1 MRQGEGCIQP
11 FCQEVALGVPGGKIQ
26 RFAVAFRHADHMGLR
41 GTGLDLL
48 VHLGERGGNET
59 LVRPA
64 ALRHAGFQLTEER
77 TVAVVKAGTVRNDEV
92 GTGLVADF
100 HVAHHVI
107 VFRIGSPDDRPDNQP
122 ATGEQILCAI
132 VRTRS
137 MERAA
142 THGKVGIV
150 PLAAVRNDVHGA
162 TQRVTAERGGNHTF
176 VYFYALDHIDR
187 QIRQRNAGTL
197 GIERNAIQKVADG
210 VARKAV
216 DGEVVIR
223 ADSPLFADADAGGA
237 VDCRGDAVERARDR
251 LDVQRIDGVGAL
263 A

>member
-1 MRQGEGCIQP
+1 
-11 FCQEVALGVPGGKIQ
+11 
-26 RFAVAFRHADHMGLR
+26 MGLR
-41 GTGLDLL
+41 GPGLDLL

-122 ATGEQILCAI
+122 TAGEQILCAI

-150 PLAAVRNDVHGA
+150 PLAAVRNDVHGS
-162 TQRVTAERGGNHTF
+162 TQRIAAECGGNYTF

-187 QIRQRNAGTL
+187 QVGQRDAGTL
-197 GIERNAIQKVADG
+197 GIERNAVQEVADG
-210 VARKAV
+210 IARKAV

-251 LDVQRIDGVGAL
+251 LDIQRIDGVGAL